1 MFSKDND
8 NDNDGFDALSKTKES
23 RNVVIGNGVKIKGEI
38 TDADLVQID
47 GSADVTMV
55 TDNLMVG
62 SGGDLKGVVT
72 SHNAEIWGKLDG
84 DLKISGTL
92 TIQEQGTVSVNIEYE
107 NLQVKLGGQISG
119 DIKVTKTKRED
130 DPKPIDDMDDNIP
143 TLSKKKSAP
152 PVVTTDLFDLPYTWI
167 SASQISTIQ

>member
-92 TIQEQGTVSVNIEYE
+92 TIQEQGTVSGNIEYE

-130 DPKPIDDMDDNIP
+130 DPKPIDDMDDNI
-143 TLSKKKSAP
+143 
-152 PVVTTDLFDLPYTWI
+152 DE
-167 SASQISTIQ
+167 

>member
-8 NDNDGFDALSKTKES
+8 NDGDGFDALSKTKES

-92 TIQEQGTVSVNIEYE
+92 TIQEQGTVSGNIEYE

-130 DPKPIDDMDDNIP
+130 DPKPIDDMDDNI
-143 TLSKKKSAP
+143 
-152 PVVTTDLFDLPYTWI
+152 DE
-167 SASQISTIQ
+167 